1 MEGAAFCMQKKRDAL
16 KASIKMKTKGG
27 ILRKLIF
34 SMTRFSR
41 IYTLREKILSGSRGP
56 VFEECRSRD
65 IQDR

>member
-1 MEGAAFCMQKKRDAL
+1 MHAKKRDAL

-41 IYTLREKILSGSRGP
+41 IYTLREIILSGSRGP
-56 VFEECRSRD
+56 VFEECTSRD